1 MVAGLRSMG
10 SNKRCMQSASPTLF
24 IPLPKGVAEGRGM
37 SLHPLVSSSPGFPAP
52 LLSRRSCFRGAV
64 SSTPYPAHGSGGA
77 VSGA

>member
-37 SLHPLVSSSPGFPAP
+37 FLPLPPRHGSPCRLGPKGPHAGMAP
-52 LLSRRSCFRGAV
+52 QRGA
-64 SSTPYPAHGSGGA
+64 GS
-77 VSGA
+77 